1 MGAEDYPGTH
11 AKSEHETQNIINFF
25 RGNAPIIGSI
35 DWHSYGQL
43 LLRPY
48 GYSNASA
55 PDESFMVGLSN
66 GMKNAIFNVHKSH
79 YTAEKSENLYYCYGI
94 AADW

>member
-1 MGAEDYPGTH
+1 MGAEDYPGH
-11 AKSEHETQNIINFF
+11 GPLSEHETQAIVKFF

-55 PDESFMVGLSN
+55 PDESFLVGLSN
-66 GMKNAIFNVHKSH
+66 GIKSAIFDVHGSH
-79 YTAEKSENLYYCYGI
+79 YTAEKSEGLYYCYGI

>member
-1 MGAEDYPGTH
+1 MGAEDYPGTGVL
-11 AKSEHETQNIINFF
+11 SEHEAQHIVKFF
-25 RGNAPIIGSI
+25 RENAPIIGSI

-48 GYSNASA
+48 GYTKADS
-55 PDESFMVGLSN
+55 PDESYLMTLSN
-66 GMKNAIFNVHKSH
+66 GIKESIFEQHQSH
-79 YTAEKSENLYYCYGI
+79 YTAEKSAGLYLCYGI